1 MRVWRS
7 WMVVAVSVAL
17 AGCGGHA
24 LNVGSN
30 DAGAA
35 LDVDT
40 SSASPA
46 PFADAS
52 PTATQVWAGHFEN
65 HQLPNGSDALT
76 MTLTFAADGSV
87 TGTLLLGDGAV
98 LQPPTDP
105 DVGYPPGTSF
115 AGVTAIEGFPYTILG
130 GTRSGSHLT
139 FHVDEEEAW
148 TKWCALQTSYLVYSD
163 DAGAADDLYECLP
176 QPQSVMEP
184 EGGESEGLVTVSA
197 TGCFLYPMTDQMTPI
212 DCGKLELCSAPYFPC
227 QCSAT
232 GCQVSPTQIFYVSF
246 DLVMTDTKADG
257 STSGALGSYTV
268 HFTRIT

>member
-1 MRVWRS
+1 V
-7 WMVVAVSVAL
+7 VSVAL

-40 SSASPA
+40 GSASID

-52 PTATQVWAGHFEN
+52 PTATQVWVGHFDN
-65 HQLPNGSDALT
+65 HQLPNGSDTLT

-87 TGTLLLGDGAV
+87 TGTLLLGDGSV

-130 GTRSGSHLT
+130 GTRSGSHLM

-148 TKWCALQTSYLVYSD
+148 TKWCALQTSYLVFSD
-163 DAGAADDLYECLP
+163 DAGPADDEYQCLP
-176 QPQSVMEP
+176 GEP
-184 EGGESEGLVTVSA
+184 DGVGVGPTD
-197 TGCFLYPMTDQMTPI
+197 CFLGSEKV
-212 DCGKLELCSAPYFPC
+212 DCGKLELCSLGRAC

-232 GCQVSPTQIFYVSF
+232 GCQVYVTQDFYVSF
-246 DLVMTDTKADG
+246 DLMLTDTKADG

-268 HFTRIT
+268 HFTRTA